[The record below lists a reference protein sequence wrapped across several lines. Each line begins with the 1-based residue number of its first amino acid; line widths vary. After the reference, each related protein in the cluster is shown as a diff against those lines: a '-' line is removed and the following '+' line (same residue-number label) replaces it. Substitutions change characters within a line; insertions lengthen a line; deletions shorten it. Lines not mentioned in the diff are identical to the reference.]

1 MPLSTQVLLSVS
13 AFLSNTGA
21 DLSVPSANFNFASQ
35 VNLDNGTGLNAADR
49 IYVDSNTLAA
59 SATVDIDLAG
69 SLTDALG
76 AALTFARVKAIFL
89 RAAVGNTNN
98 VVLGGAA
105 ATQFVGPFGAAT
117 HTIAVKPGG
126 LFAVVAPDAAGWSVG
141 AGASDLL
148 RIANSAAGTGV
159 SYDVMIIGAS
169 A

>member
-1 MPLSTQVLLSVS
+1 MPLSTQALLSVS

-21 DLSVPSANFNFASQ
+21 DMAVPSANFVFASQ
-35 VNLDNGTGLNAADR
+35 VNLDSGVGLNAADR
-49 IYVDSNTLAA
+49 IYVDSNTLGA
-59 SATVDIDLAG
+59 SATLDIDLAG

-105 ATQFVGPFGAAT
+105 ATQFVGPFGAAA
-117 HTIAVKPGG
+117 HTMAVKPGG
-126 LFAVVAPDAAGWSVG
+126 FLANIAPDATGWVVG
-141 AGASDLL
+141 AGATDLL
-148 RIANSAAGTGV
+148 RVANSGAGTGV
-159 SYDVMIIGAS
+159 SYDIMIIGAS